1 MGGEPAHFL
10 TNRYKEFFGGAI
22 SWRKGSEGS
31 WGKKSDRVVEME
43 KSQHFRFIDLGSKR
57 ICDRALGRNYGRR

>member
-1 MGGEPAHFL
+1 L

-43 KSQHFRFIDLGSKR
+43 KSQHFRFIDLEGKR
-57 ICDRALGRNYGRR
+57 NLR